1 MPAPIDL
8 TGHTYNRITVLKEST
23 PAEYPRKWECLC
35 VCGTTKTIL
44 GGSLRSGLTQ
54 SCGCLNKEIL
64 SLKGTSHGGSKS
76 RLYSIW
82 HNMKQRCE
90 NPKHD
95 SYSYYGALGI
105 DVCAPWSTFEPFQ
118 TWALETGYSVA
129 LTLDREDGTKG
140 YFPNNCRWA
149 DKTIQARNQK
159 KRNTN
164 SSGYTGV
171 SYVPRLK
178 KYQAY
183 LTVNYKKVNLGMFSD
198 INDAVAARQHYI
210 QTNSLTGFNNSP

>member
-1 MPAPIDL
+1 
-8 TGHTYNRITVLKEST
+8 
-23 PAEYPRKWECLC
+23 
-35 VCGTTKTIL
+35 
-44 GGSLRSGLTQ
+44 
-54 SCGCLNKEIL
+54 
-64 SLKGTSHGGSKS
+64 
-76 RLYSIW
+76 
-82 HNMKQRCE
+82 MKQRCE